1 MGEKKELQ
9 GNDRL
14 AADFSIVINTIIIII
29 LLYIFI
35 YIYYT
40 IIPLLLHYY

>member
-14 AADFSIVINTIIIII
+14 ATDFRIVINTIII
-29 LLYIFI
+29 LL

-40 IIPLLLHYY
+40 IYIICIILLLHY